1 MGGML
6 GGMIAAHFWLGR
18 AWALRIPP
26 PELGMH
32 LAMLAGMLA
41 GMLPAMW
48 VRDWVLGAVARR
60 APDEADGSP
69 KETAAAAHRDR

>member
-1 MGGML
+1 MGGMMA
-6 GGMIAAHFWLGR
+6 GMIAAHFWLGR

-48 VRDWVLGAVARR
+48 ARDAVLAVLRRR
-60 APDEADGSP
+60 ALQAASAEAASQ
-69 KETAAAAHRDR
+69 AS

>member
-48 VRDWVLGAVARR
+48 VRDALLVRRSSPLARLGALPASSKRPFPR
-60 APDEADGSP
+60 Y
-69 KETAAAAHRDR
+69 